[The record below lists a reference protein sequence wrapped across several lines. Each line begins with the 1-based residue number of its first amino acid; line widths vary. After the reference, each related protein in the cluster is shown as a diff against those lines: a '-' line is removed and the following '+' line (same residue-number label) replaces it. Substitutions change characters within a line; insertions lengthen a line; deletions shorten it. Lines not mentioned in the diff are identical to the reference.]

1 MAALA
6 ATSCFL
12 RNTRVQRST
21 LKRAMSASRNATT
34 VSASGTAYVPGGP
47 IENATVV
54 VTGGNRGI
62 GLEFVKQILAK
73 HPGNAVV
80 AACRDPEGADEL
92 MDLQLEIGPDRLA
105 VTSLDVSD
113 ENSIGHWASNL
124 ESVELV
130 QGNGGSIDVVINNAG
145 TTGTDGYSKWELEDM
160 TSDEMIHVFKINTV
174 GPMLVVQQLLKNKLI
189 GVGGGDGKKG
199 RPTLLGNVTSKV
211 GSVEDNGS
219 GKGYAYRASKAA
231 LNIINKS
238 MSIDLLDRQ
247 VQSILLHPGWVR
259 TRMTEG
265 RGLVDA
271 DESAGGLIKAMESEY
286 GEVNGRWYDY
296 KGDEIPW

>member
-1 MAALA
+1 
-6 ATSCFL
+6 
-12 RNTRVQRST
+12 
-21 LKRAMSASRNATT
+21 
-34 VSASGTAYVPGGP
+34 
-47 IENATVV
+47 
-54 VTGGNRGI
+54 
-62 GLEFVKQILAK
+62 
-73 HPGNAVV
+73 
-80 AACRDPEGADEL
+80 
-92 MDLQLEIGPDRLA
+92 
-105 VTSLDVSD
+105 
-113 ENSIGHWASNL
+113 
-124 ESVELV
+124 
-130 QGNGGSIDVVINNAG
+130 
-145 TTGTDGYSKWELEDM
+145 M